1 MKKWWVLLL
10 CISMVFG
17 VFGCSSQNEIGGQS
31 NQYDSNAWEKGVANI
46 CRNENGYYAF
56 CGELLYTIED
66 KKAYPLCNKADCE
79 HDSVECNAYLKKVQ
93 PQTVWYDGTS
103 IYAVGMG
110 KVGTYSI
117 YRINKD
123 GSGNEKVCD
132 LFQTI
137 GKASFS
143 ILCYFNDGYAYY
155 VLTLRSAD
163 DVAKGNYS
171 EKLYRIKLEANAEPE
186 LLYEK
191 MDGVETNTLGRCIFD
206 EDDLYITE
214 ITYSEN
220 GDPSCVLYKYSIK
233 ENKIE
238 PFMEKYMAYYFINE
252 GYLYYTAEDGIYK
265 SSLTEPDDEELIF
278 ETSEF
283 NGAMVYD
290 GEYIYV
296 DDMAYQMS
304 QEEHSD
310 VVNICV
316 LDLNG
321 NIQKKTSVDY
331 NCLLFYGDGT
341 DIIAE
346 NKYPVNTAD
355 EVCFVDK
362 IYFYDK
368 SQINTDQ
375 DEWSYMEQK
384 EASDLE

>member
-31 NQYDSNAWEKGVANI
+31 NQYNSNAWEKGMANI

-66 KKAYPLCNKADCE
+66 QKAYPLCNKADCE

-93 PQTVWYDGTS
+93 PQTIWYDGKS
-103 IYAVGMG
+103 IYAVGMV

-132 LFQTI
+132 LFQTT
-137 GKASFS
+137 GMASFS
-143 ILCYFNDGYAYY
+143 IDCYFNDGYAYY
-155 VLTLRSAD
+155 VLTLRSAN

-191 MDGVETNTLGRCIFD
+191 MDGIGSNALGRCIFYK
-206 EDDLYITE
+206 DDLYILE
-214 ITYSEN
+214 IAYSE
-220 GDPSCVLYKYSIK
+220 DEKTTWMLYKYSMK

-238 PFMEKYMAYYFINE
+238 PFLERYMVQYFIQDD
-252 GYLYYTAEDGIYK
+252 YLYYTGSNGIYK
-265 SSLTEPDDEELIF
+265 YSLDGSNEEVLF
-278 ETSEF
+278 ESTEF
-283 NGAMVYD
+283 NGDMVYD
-290 GEYIYV
+290 GEYIYA
-296 DDMAYQMS
+296 DDMRYQMS
-304 QEEHSD
+304 QEAHSD

-316 LDLNG
+316 LDLDG
-321 NIQKKTSVDY
+321 NVLKKTSIDY

-346 NKYPVNTAD
+346 NKYSVNTAD